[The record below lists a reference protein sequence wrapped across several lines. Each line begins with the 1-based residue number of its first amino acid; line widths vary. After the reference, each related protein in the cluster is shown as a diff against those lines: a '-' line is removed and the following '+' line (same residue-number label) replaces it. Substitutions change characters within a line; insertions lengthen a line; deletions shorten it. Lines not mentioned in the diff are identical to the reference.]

1 MFFPC
6 KLKLVEASF
15 YSVEP
20 LCFSEEPP
28 FFSVEP
34 LFGRIEIKNL
44 AFFLVISKLIL
55 TFAIEHWQKSLRGGA
70 GATFVG

>member
-28 FFSVEP
+28 FFFCGASIWAN
-34 LFGRIEIKNL
+34 RDKNL

-70 GATFVG
+70 GATFEG